1 MTPQRIQ
8 KTALYRKAIFSRALL
23 YLFLL
28 AAVSISALPLIWGI
42 FSSFK
47 APAELFSLP
56 VRLFPRNFNFENYR
70 KILEQGF
77 IKTVANSLFVAAS
90 SVFLVILMSSCCAYV
105 LARFQFR
112 GKKITLWIILLTM
125 MVPGLAS
132 LIPTYMIMSRLHM
145 IDTYQGL
152 IFGYTA
158 LNLPVSVWILRSFF
172 GGLPA
177 AMEEAA
183 TIDGAGPYRVFLEIM
198 LPMTQP
204 GIAAVAIL
212 GFLQAWNDHL
222 IALIIVSR
230 VDLRTVPLVIY
241 LTLGDQGTDW
251 GILTAASVLSVIPT
265 AALFVWLQKNF
276 ISGLTAG
283 AIKQ

>member
-8 KTALYRKAIFSRALL
+8 KTVLYRKANFSRALL

-56 VRLFPRNFNFENYR
+56 VRLFSRNFNLENYR

-77 IKTVANSLFVAAS
+77 IKTVVNSLFVAAS

-112 GKKITLWIILLTM
+112 GKRITLWIVLLTM

>member
-1 MTPQRIQ
+1 MNARHIQ
-8 KTALYRKAIFSRALL
+8 TRVLL
-23 YLFLL
+23 YLFLS
-28 AAVSISALPLIWGI
+28 AAVAISALPLIWGI
-42 FSSFK
+42 SSSFK

-56 VRLFPRNFNFENYR
+56 VRLFPRAFNLGNYR

-77 IKTVANSLFVAAS
+77 IKTISNSLLVAGS
-90 SVFLVILMSSCCAYV
+90 SVFLVIIMASCCAYA
-105 LARFQFR
+105 LARFRFR
-112 GKKITLWIILLTM
+112 GKSAVLWIILLTM

-132 LIPTYMIMSRLHM
+132 LIPTYMIMSRLKM

-152 IFGYTA
+152 ICAYTA

-172 GGLPA
+172 LGLPA

-183 TIDGAGPYRVFLEIM
+183 TIDGAGPWRVFLEIM
-198 LPMTQP
+198 LPMARP

-212 GFLQAWNDHL
+212 GFLNAWNDQL
-222 IALIIVSR
+222 VALTIVSR

-265 AALFVWLQKNF
+265 IILFVWLQKNF

-283 AIKQ
+283 SIKQ